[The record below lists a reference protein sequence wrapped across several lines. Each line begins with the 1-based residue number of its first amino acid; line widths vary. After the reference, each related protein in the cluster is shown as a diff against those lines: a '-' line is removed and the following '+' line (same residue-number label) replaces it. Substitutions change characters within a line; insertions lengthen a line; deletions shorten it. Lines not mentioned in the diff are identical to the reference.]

1 MVVKKL
7 IVALTMTAML
17 ASASGVAHVG
27 SGASDVRRFSDGS
40 NLPWRC
46 WSAQSSSRAVTW

>member
-17 ASASGVAHVG
+17 ASASGVAYVG
-27 SGASDVRRFSDGS
+27 SGTSDVRRFSDGS
-40 NLPWRC
+40 TFPGAAGGLNLQP
-46 WSAQSSSRAVTW
+46 AP

>member
-27 SGASDVRRFSDGS
+27 SGTSDVRRFAPTFPGAAGAL
-40 NLPWRC
+40 NPRP
-46 WSAQSSSRAVTW
+46 AP